1 MVQFETLSS
10 NNFSA
15 QMQSSDNE
23 YLINVMNKHSS
34 VQYKVHKVNKHIIV
48 KGYLKVGFLLSS
60 DEIKKEKDNKISDYT
75 L

>member
-23 YLINVMNKHSS
+23 YLINVMNEHTSA
-34 VQYKVHKVNKHIIV
+34 QYK
-48 KGYLKVGFLLSS
+48 LQ
-60 DEIKKEKDNKISDYT
+60 
-75 L
+75 